1 MSTLSNFFHLYF
13 SYLNP
18 LQFIQIRDYAPRFFV
33 STKNIKM
40 SFVRRCN
47 IYSIIYLTIC
57 HYLYPFL
64 SPSLPLRLQ
73 SFTLLLSPFFFLKP
87 CYSLINSISSLFPIS
102 PSLYIPYLPLD
113 SLCLLALFFLHHL
126 PILSYKFLAHF
137 SIFYSPRR
145 KGYNGK

>member
-1 MSTLSNFFHLYF
+1 MSTLLSNFFHLYF

-18 LQFIQIRDYAPRFFV
+18 LQFIQIRDYAPRFFFV

-57 HYLYPFL
+57 HFSLSFLLPSLFVCKASLSSFPLFL
-64 SPSLPLRLQ
+64 SHATLSLIPSLLC
-73 SFTLLLSPFFFLKP
+73 SLSPP
-87 CYSLINSISSLFPIS
+87 
-102 PSLYIPYLPLD
+102 LYIPYLPLD